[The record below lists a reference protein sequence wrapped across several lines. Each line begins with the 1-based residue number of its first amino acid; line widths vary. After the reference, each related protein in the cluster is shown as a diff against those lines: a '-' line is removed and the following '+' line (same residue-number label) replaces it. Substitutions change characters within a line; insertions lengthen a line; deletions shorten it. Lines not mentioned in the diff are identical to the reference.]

1 LGGGVELDKL
11 SIDIRPRRP
20 WEAVDLGFLMAK
32 RWWWL
37 LTKVWLACSLPIFLV
52 LAFLPKD
59 YLWLQLLIVWW
70 LKPLYER
77 PLLFALSRLVFG
89 EQVSS
94 SEVIKRAPGLMLRR
108 AFLAITFRRLSPS
121 RSTDAPV
128 QQLEGLTSHERSRRL
143 SLLHRQGLAPS
154 MLITFVSIFIEALIW
169 LGMVVLVWA
178 FVPQHIEFELEKL
191 LFERDYYVVEMLNN
205 VLCYLAMML
214 VAPFYVAGGFAL
226 YLNRR
231 IHLEA
236 WDIEIQFR
244 QMLERRSKAKTWAS
258 RLSSPIIA
266 VLLAFAVAV
275 PWPNT
280 AVAAENEDSPEQEY
294 VFVDHPSE
302 LDHET
307 AKVLINKIEQGEDF
321 HRKEI
326 VRTLDL
332 DWDKKKEEEE
342 EPEEEVDFDGFWE
355 GMKSVIGWFA
365 TSAEILLWVVVLSL
379 ILFIV
384 FRYRH
389 WFMDALAGDDKD
401 QAKAHRPDILMGM
414 DLRAESM
421 PDDIG
426 AEAERLLQEGH
437 VREACAL
444 LYRAS
449 LKAIMD
455 RGVEL
460 ESSFTEL
467 ECLRAAHKH
476 RNTSLAQNSFSYLQ
490 SLTRVW
496 RNLAYGHVN
505 PSQSE
510 MLELCQTWAPSWQ
523 GGELD
528 G

>member
-1 LGGGVELDKL
+1 MELDKL

-37 LTKVWLACSLPIFLV
+37 LTKVWFVCSLPVFV
-52 LAFLPKD
+52 AFAFLPRD
-59 YLWLQLLIVWW
+59 FLWVQLLIVWW
-70 LKPLYER
+70 FKPLYER

-89 EQVSS
+89 EEVSA
-94 SEVIKRAPGLMLRR
+94 SEVIKKAPGLMLRR

-128 QQLEGLTSHERSRRL
+128 QQLEGLSSLERSRRL
-143 SLLHRQGLAPS
+143 SLLHRQGLGPS
-154 MLITFVSIFIEALIW
+154 MLITLVGVMIEAFIW

-178 FVPQHIEFELEKL
+178 FVPQHVEFELEKL
-191 LFERDYYVVEMLNN
+191 LFEREYYIVEMLNN
-205 VLCYLAMML
+205 VLCYIAMLL
-214 VAPFYVAGGFAL
+214 VAPFYVAAGFAL

-244 QMLERRSKAKTWAS
+244 QMIERRNKDKQRVS
-258 RLSSPIIA
+258 RLGAPL
-266 VLLAFAVAV
+266 VTLVLAFILSFS
-275 PWPNT
+275 WPNP
-280 AVAAENEDSPEQEY
+280 AHAEEPLDNNQQELEL
-294 VFVDHPSE
+294 VSDIDA
-302 LDHET
+302 LDHEN
-307 AKVLINKIEQGEDF
+307 AKVLINNIEQGEDF
-321 HRKEI
+321 HKKETI
-326 VRTLDL
+326 RTLDL
-332 DWDKKKEEEE
+332 DWGKDKEKKEEEE
-342 EPEEEVDFDGFWE
+342 ESEDEKELDGLWNGLE
-355 GMKSVIGWFA
+355 SLINGLA
-365 TSAEILLWVVVLSL
+365 TSAEILLWLVVLGL
-379 ILFIV
+379 IFFIV

-389 WFMDALAGDDKD
+389 WLLDALAGDDKS
-401 QAKAHRPDILMGM
+401 QGSTHRPDILMGM

-426 AEAERLLQEGH
+426 VAAERLLAEGQ

-449 LKAIMD
+449 LKSIMD

-467 ECLRAAHKH
+467 ECLRAAQKF
-476 RNTSLAQNSFSYLQ
+476 RKSSLPAQGYAYLQ

-496 RNLAYGHVN
+496 RNLAYGHLE
-505 PSQSE
+505 PSHSE
-510 MLELCQTWAPSWQ
+510 LLELCQSWTQAWQ
-523 GGELD
+523 GAERGD
-528 G
+528 